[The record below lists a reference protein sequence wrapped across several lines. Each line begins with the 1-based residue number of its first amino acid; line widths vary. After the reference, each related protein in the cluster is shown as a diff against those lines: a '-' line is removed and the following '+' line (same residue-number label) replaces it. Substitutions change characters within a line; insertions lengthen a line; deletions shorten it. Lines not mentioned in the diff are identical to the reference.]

1 MPIVYGIKELY
12 INLQADKI
20 KLVSAVEKPN
30 SIYIRE
36 WQKMVKIFNLSIA
49 TVQDT
54 CLMLENR
61 NISEVLWIDDDF
73 LVVIFD

>member
-1 MPIVYGIKELY
+1 
-12 INLQADKI
+12 
-20 KLVSAVEKPN
+20 
-30 SIYIRE
+30 
-36 WQKMVKIFNLSIA
+36 MVKIFNLSVA

-61 NISEVLWIDDDF
+61 NINDVLWIDDDF